1 MYKISST
8 SLFTVALASLSV
20 SGAAVDFAH
29 PFRQLL
35 VARQSGDVIDP
46 SIIPPQCQ
54 NECDSIVTT
63 INACDASDVDC
74 GCTNQDFSD
83 FAGCLNCFIS
93 LEPSLAPVLQ
103 DNLDEVRDA
112 CESVGVDLPPTT
124 LSGGSGGGGISASAT
139 GAASITSSRASG
151 GSNGFTEFSSGSAR
165 PTETETSAR
174 TTSSPTN
181 PSGDDDDNDGSGSSS
196 SGDNDS
202 NDDDNG
208 GLSTG
213 GDNGAALALR
223 GNSFLLAL
231 AGIAFGAFMML

>member
-8 SLFTVALASLSV
+8 SLFTITLASLSV

-29 PFRQLL
+29 PFHQLL
-35 VARQSGDVIDP
+35 IACQSSDVIDP

-63 INACDASDVDC
+63 VNTCDLSNIDC

-83 FAGCLNCFIS
+83 FASCLNCFIS

-103 DNLDEVRDA
+103 DNLDEVQDT
-112 CESVGVDLPPTT
+112 CESFSIDLPPTT
-124 LSGGSGGGGISASAT
+124 LSSSGNGGGVSVSAT
-139 GAASITSSRASG
+139 GAASVMGSRASG

-165 PTETETSAR
+165 LTETSTSPH
-174 TTSSPTN
+174 TT
-181 PSGDDDDNDGSGSSS
+181 GSSS
-196 SGDNDS
+196 SSEDNDS
-202 NDDDNG
+202 NDGDSNG
-208 GLSTG
+208 GLLTG

-223 GNSFLLAL
+223 GDSFLLAL
-231 AGIAFGAFMML
+231 AGIAFISKK

>member
-8 SLFTVALASLSV
+8 SLFTVALVSLSV
-20 SGAAVDFAH
+20 SGAAVDFVH

-63 INACDASDVDC
+63 INACDPSDVDC

-124 LSGGSGGGGISASAT
+124 LSGGGGGVSASAT

-165 PTETETSAR
+165 PTETSTSPR
-174 TTSSPTN
+174 TTSSTATT
-181 PSGDDDDNDGSGSSS
+181 SGDDDSDGSGSSS
-196 SGDNDS
+196 SSGD

-223 GNSFLLAL
+223 GDSFLLAL
-231 AGIAFGAFMML
+231 AGIAFGAVMML